1 MVFVVLV
8 LIIKAKQIHEG
19 GQYNPPYPLLT
30 VINSLFNALLIDSNI
45 NPSFFNT
52 YPNRHNVHI
61 IHDFI
66 CPFNG
71 YSLSPLSNLLKS
83 FNYIHVEVDFWNI
96 IYIQC
101 QIVESIQIQ
110 IPANDDITC

>member
-1 MVFVVLV
+1 M
-8 LIIKAKQIHEG
+8 
-19 GQYNPPYPLLT
+19 
-30 VINSLFNALLIDSNI
+30 

-66 CPFNG
+66 WSESILENIFENPFNG
-71 YSLSPLSNLLKS
+71 CSLSPLSNLLKS